1 MANNGRN
8 GRKRRRRIII
18 GIIILVVLIGIGVG
32 VTAALRPNN
41 HIEPSKL
48 ASVDRGDI
56 ARSVVATGKV
66 QPLAKVEVKSK
77 ASGIVK
83 KIYVDY
89 GDTVKA
95 GQILV
100 ELDKEQLAANVRE
113 ARATLQ
119 AAQAAQE
126 AAQATLQR
134 NLVDAE
140 GPDVPFL
147 KSSMERAQQLH
158 KDGLIAKSVL
168 EDAEKA
174 YQMGL
179 NKQMVAQRNTA
190 VSRAEVLRSKAQVA
204 QAQAAL
210 ERAEEDLRNSTIV
223 SPIDGLVLS
232 RDVQVGDAVS
242 SILVLG
248 SQATLIFTLGDVSD
262 VYVLGKV
269 DEADIGKVYLNQ
281 PARIVVESFK
291 DKKFDGKVTKIS
303 PLGKEKDNVTTFEVR
318 ASIHNP
324 SGELKANMS
333 ANAEIILEEKKGV
346 LLIPEAAI
354 IYDKERNA
362 SAEVPDPKAEKGR
375 RKVPVKIG
383 ISNGVK
389 TELVSGLNEKQKVIL
404 QSRGLILSPH
414 RKPHGILGALQRH
427 AAHTPGQQAA
437 HVPLHVWH
445 RLGNH
450 IHHADGGCG

>member
-1 MANNGRN
+1 MANNGKN
-8 GRKRRRRIII
+8 GRKRRRRLILG
-18 GIIILVVLIGIGVG
+18 GIILLVMIGAGVG
-32 VTAALRPNN
+32 VYAALRPNN
-41 HIEPSKL
+41 KIDPTKL
-48 ASVDRGDI
+48 ATVDKGDI

-83 KIYVDY
+83 KIHVDY
-89 GDTVKA
+89 GDRVKL
-95 GQILV
+95 GEVLV
-100 ELDKEQLAANVRE
+100 ELDREQLAANVRE

-119 AAQAAQE
+119 AAQAAEE
-126 AAQATLQR
+126 AAKATYER
-134 NLVDAE
+134 NLVEAE

-147 KSSMERAQQLH
+147 KTSLERAEHLH
-158 KDGLIAKSVL
+158 KDGLIAKSLL
-168 EDAEKA
+168 EDADKA
-174 YQMGL
+174 YQLAL
-179 NKQMVAQRNTA
+179 NKQLTAQRNAA
-190 VSRAEVLRSKAQVA
+190 VSRAEMARAKAQVA

-248 SQATLIFTLGDVSD
+248 SQATLVMTLGDVSD

-269 DEADIGKVYLNQ
+269 DEADIGRVYLDQ

-291 DKKFDGKVTKIS
+291 DKKFEGKVTKIS
-303 PLGKEKDNVTTFEVR
+303 PLGREKDNVTTFEVR
-318 ASIHNP
+318 VSIHNP
-324 SGELKANMS
+324 SGELKSNMS

-346 LLIPEAAI
+346 LLIPEAAVL
-354 IYDKERNA
+354 YDKDRNA

-375 RKVPVKIG
+375 RKVSVKLG

-389 TELVSGLNEKQKVIL
+389 TELISGLNEKQQVVL
-404 QSRGLILSPH
+404 Q
-414 RKPHGILGALQRH
+414 
-427 AAHTPGQQAA
+427 
-437 HVPLHVWH
+437 
-445 RLGNH
+445 
-450 IHHADGGCG
+450 